1 MNDESKDRLTDI
13 QEVYGAMKLLREDLE
28 SYQSLYHVQLDLNKR
43 LDKILAYYE
52 LPIWK
57 RLFTKNPGD
66 EE

>member
-1 MNDESKDRLTDI
+1 MNDESKDRLTEL
-13 QEVYGAMKLLREDLE
+13 QEVFDGMKLLREELELLE
-28 SYQSLYHVQLDLNKR
+28 SLHKVQLDLNKN